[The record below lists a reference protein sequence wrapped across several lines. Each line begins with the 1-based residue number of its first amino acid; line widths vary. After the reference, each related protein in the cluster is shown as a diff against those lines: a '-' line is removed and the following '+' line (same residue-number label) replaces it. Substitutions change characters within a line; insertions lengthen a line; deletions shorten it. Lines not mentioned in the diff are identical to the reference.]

1 MTEVVLHGNLGVK
14 FGKNFK
20 CKISSVREVFS
31 FIDANRPGFSECLK
45 KLSQQ
50 GMHYALILD
59 GKKLSDMK
67 EINNKKNIK
76 KIDIVPAVLGKGPI
90 AVGIG
95 ATIATIAL
103 SSALAAGTIS
113 LTTFIV
119 ASVVIA
125 VVSMALQMMLAPKP
139 PEPPSIEATTRALQQ
154 SFYFATKANIA
165 EQGNN
170 IPVGYGRLLVSS
182 YVIEASEKNFPQ
194 NIRANEIFGNGIKD
208 KYLGG
213 KLDRVKSG
221 IVFPGEKPDNV
232 EVWGQDS
239 SFEFEHDSFYD
250 PLRCIGARGL
260 QIEGMGTHLV
270 EFHDDPNHRLK
281 VYRWNQ
287 SSPLNYTTYSQQSLG
302 SGFWSQVFYMNGNGG
317 IQQRTL
323 TPNGMNSG
331 YYQYNTI
338 SFKSN
343 TPEVQN
349 DNPTCQPPYISPQW
363 GSSVSFD
370 VKNSIRIV
378 VTDYDQ
384 KPGYNSATD
393 PGPPGIIRAE
403 FSINFTSK
411 RTVMYG
417 KTGEIPQDLDRKKV
431 FFWQTSNAGKPL
443 GYPNY
448 GPGPLTRFG
457 ATNGQAPSISNG
469 RLI

>member
-1 MTEVVLHGNLGVK
+1 MTKVVLHGNLANV
-14 FGKNFK
+14 FGRDFK
-20 CKISSVREVFS
+20 CKVSSIKEVFN
-31 FIDANRPGFSECLK
+31 FLEANRPGFYAKLQ
-45 KLSQQ
+45 KLSKQ
-50 GMHYALILD
+50 GMHYAIIAD
-59 GKKLSDMK
+59 GKKLSK
-67 EINNKKNIK
+67 LNQIENIK
-76 KIDIVPAVLGKGPI
+76 KIKRIDIVPAVVGSGPI

-103 SSALAAGTIS
+103 SSALAAGAIS
-113 LTTFIV
+113 MTTFII
-119 ASVVIA
+119 ASVVVS
-125 VVSMALQMMLAPKP
+125 VVSMALQMMLSPKP
-139 PEPPSIEATTRALQQ
+139 PTPPAIESTTRALEQ
-154 SFYFATKANIA
+154 SFTFANKDNVAA
-165 EQGNN
+165 QGSP
-170 IPVGYGRLLVSS
+170 IPFGYGRLLCPTF
-182 YVIEASEKNFPQ
+182 VIESSTKNYPQ

-221 IVFPGEKPDNV
+221 IVFPGEKPANV

-239 SFEFEHDSFYD
+239 SFDFEHESFWD
-250 PLRCIGARGL
+250 PLQCPGARGL
-260 QIEGMGTHLV
+260 QIEGIGTHLI

-281 VYRWNQ
+281 VYQWNQ
-287 SSPLNYTTYSQQSLG
+287 SSPLNFTSYSQQSLG
-302 SGFWSQVFYMNGNGG
+302 AGFWSNVFYMNGNGG
-317 IQQRTL
+317 VQQRIL
-323 TPNGMNSG
+323 TPFGINSG
-331 YYQYNTI
+331 YYLYNTT
-338 SFKSN
+338 SFESN
-343 TPEVQN
+343 TPEVQR
-349 DNPTCQPPYISPQW
+349 DSPHCQPPYQSPQW
-363 GSSVSFD
+363 GASVSFD
-370 VKNSIRIV
+370 VKDSIRVV
-378 VTDYDQ
+378 VTDYAY
-384 KPGYNSATD
+384 KPGYDSATD